1 MIKELNVYILGIQ
14 KFDNCLKLQ
23 NRIHQ
28 LCFENKM
35 KPCVLVVEHP
45 PVITL
50 GKNSNIKH
58 LLTQE
63 SMLKKQKILLHT
75 CNRGG
80 EITAHMPGQLILYPI
95 LPMSFF
101 DYSVR
106 KFIDFL
112 ELLVIKTLSKFGVNS
127 YQDKQHPG
135 IWVLNKKIC
144 AIGVRIKK
152 RISMH
157 GLALNISNSLDL
169 YKHIIPCGIHE
180 RGVTSLNLNTKT
192 PSTTKDVIP
201 VLIKNLVYS
210 LDNIKH
216 NIMYVNK
223 LESIY
228 NLKANK

>member
-1 MIKELNVYILGIQ
+1 MIKELDVYILGIQ

-28 LCFENKM
+28 LCVENKM

-106 KFIDFL
+106 KFICFL

-216 NIMYVNK
+216 NIMYVNN

>member
-1 MIKELNVYILGIQ
+1 MIKELDVYILGIQ

-28 LCFENKM
+28 LCVENKM

-112 ELLVIKTLSKFGVNS
+112 ERLVIKTLSKFGVNS

-216 NIMYVNK
+216 NIMYVNN

>member
-1 MIKELNVYILGIQ
+1 MIKELDVYILGIQ

-28 LCFENKM
+28 LCVENKM

-216 NIMYVNK
+216 NIMYVNN